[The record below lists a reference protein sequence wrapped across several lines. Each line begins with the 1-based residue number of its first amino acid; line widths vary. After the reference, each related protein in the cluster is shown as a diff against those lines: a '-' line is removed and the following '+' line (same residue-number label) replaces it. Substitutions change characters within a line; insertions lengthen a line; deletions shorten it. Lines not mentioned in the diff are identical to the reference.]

1 MARTGKVILA
11 KNIKM
16 DKNYN
21 SVLSYSENEMYN
33 LINTN
38 AVTSIENCSFIRDD
52 NALEIG
58 VSYSTCQNANY
69 LAFQNLGYSNKWYF
83 AFIDKIEYVSNA
95 VTRIYYT
102 IDIWSTW
109 FDYWSE
115 NDCYVIRQH
124 SNTDVAGDNLIP
136 EGLEHGE
143 YTIKEVKS
151 DGNWI
156 GYYYMIVA
164 SISLTD
170 PTNTNPQT
178 FFGSMLI
185 NGACYVCDNRG
196 VQTVINSVL
205 GTISPQQGSILDA
218 YIIPARLVSG
228 YVDLT
233 EVTYQEITGFNPYY
247 NGWFTIFEHKPT
259 SLADNFTPDNQK
271 LLTYPYQY
279 ILASN
284 NVGDSAVWRLEDF
297 YPYDDGVNP
306 PTDSI
311 VVNYNGV
318 PTEGCS
324 ILAFPVNYRNANNN
338 ILIESLIG
346 AKFPTLAWREDS
358 FTNWL
363 TQNAV
368 NNQQKALAS
377 GGSIVAG
384 TALIAAGIFTGG
396 TTALAGAALLGSGI
410 MSAAD
415 SSMEYYQHSIEP
427 DQVKGLIS
435 AGDLLTARSKL
446 TYTYYHMTIKSD
458 YSAII
463 DKYFTRYG
471 YKQNSIQSLL
481 FGNSSY
487 RRRWNYIQISKDSN
501 AINPYIKN
509 NITLTASDVEIINN
523 IFRKGVTIFKNHTDM
538 NKFELSNEIIVPSN
552 S

>member
-11 KNIKM
+11 KNIRM

-21 SVLSYSENEMYN
+21 SVLAYSESDMFN
-33 LINTN
+33 LINNN
-38 AVTSIENCSFIRDD
+38 AVSKIEDCSFIRES
-52 NALEIG
+52 NSIEIG
-58 VSYSTCQNANY
+58 LSYRTCQNANY
-69 LAFQNLGYSNKWYF
+69 LAFQNTTYTDKWFF
-83 AFIDKIEYVSNA
+83 AFIDRIEYISNA

-109 FDYWSE
+109 FDYWSK

-124 SNTDVAGDNLIP
+124 SNTDVAGDNLVP

-151 DGNWI
+151 DGNWS

-164 SISLTD
+164 SISLND
-170 PTNTNPQT
+170 LTNSNPQT

-185 NGACYVCDNRG
+185 NGACYVCDNNG
-196 VQTVINSVL
+196 VQSVINQVL
-205 GTISPQQGSILDA
+205 STVSPQQGTILDA
-218 YIIPARLVSG
+218 YVIPSRLVSG
-228 YVDLT
+228 YADLS

-247 NGWFTIFEHKPT
+247 NGWFEIFNHKPT
-259 SLADNFTPDNQK
+259 QLADNFTPDNKK

-297 YPYDDGVNP
+297 FPYDDGVNP

-324 ILAFPVNYRNANNN
+324 ILARPINYRNSNASP
-338 ILIESLIG
+338 LIESLIG

-377 GGSIVAG
+377 GGSMVAG
-384 TALIAAGIFTGG
+384 TALIAVGAFTGG
-396 TTALAGAALLGSGI
+396 STFLAGAALLGSGI

-427 DQVKGLIS
+427 DQVKGLVS
-435 AGDLLTARSKL
+435 AGDLLTARNLL

-458 YSAII
+458 YATKI

-471 YKQNSIQSLL
+471 YRQNSVQELL
-481 FGNSSY
+481 FGSSSN
-487 RRRWNYIQISKDSN
+487 RRRYNYIQVSNDSV
-501 AINPYIKN
+501 AVSPLVKN
-509 NITLTASDVEIINN
+509 NIIINSIDLETINN
-523 IFRKGVTIFKNHTDM
+523 IFRKGVTIFKNHNEI
-538 NKFELSNEIIVPSN
+538 NKFELSNELV
-552 S
+552 